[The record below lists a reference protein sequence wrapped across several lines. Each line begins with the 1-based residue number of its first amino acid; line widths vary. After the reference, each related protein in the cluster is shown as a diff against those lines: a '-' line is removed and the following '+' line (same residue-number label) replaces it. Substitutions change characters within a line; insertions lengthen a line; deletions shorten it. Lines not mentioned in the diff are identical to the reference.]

1 MKYEPMLFSIEHDNA
16 KAMISIPYGIYSKDA
31 ILKVCYKYLDLA
43 YVKVE
48 VRGNIFL
55 VEIKSKDNSKQVEL
69 IADLFCND
77 LVDYELRSII
87 ASQTKDIRSALV
99 EKAFLR

>member
-1 MKYEPMLFSIEHDNA
+1 MKHKPRLFSVEHDDA
-16 KAMISIPYGIYSKDA
+16 KAMISIPCGVYSKEA
-31 ILKVCYKYLDLA
+31 VLKVCYKYLDLA

-48 VRGNIFL
+48 CLESSYF
-55 VEIKSKDNSKQVEL
+55 VEIKPKDNSKQVEL